1 MLKDHLFKKKKKNLK
16 AKLFAKKMRKGK
28 SFFNNSQSI
37 WVKPPSGHEK
47 EDTWITG
54 SEPSR
59 LNLQLIEH

>member
-1 MLKDHLFKKKKKNLK
+1 
-16 AKLFAKKMRKGK
+16 MRKGK

>member
-1 MLKDHLFKKKKKNLK
+1 
-16 AKLFAKKMRKGK
+16 MRKGK
-28 SFFNNSQSI
+28 SFFNNSQKHTMLL

-59 LNLQLIEH
+59 LNQQLIEH